1 MRDLCHLCNNQE
13 NGLLNRSLYRQK
25 TISKRID
32 FCGLFELLDYFLLDS
47 EIGWLDVS
55 TTVTS
60 RNDFCNSSLV
70 SDSNFLNKTF
80 QWDIVKLFKIK
91 NRCWWSGYV
100 LKFLQRHIPPFV
112 NPTKCLTMSSK
123 KYIAKEMFVKK
134 IFDSGSHQPKLMI
147 CVCFKSK
154 QKNEE
159 KIFGIWKWKELLLSQ
174 TQWQVCKCRE
184 LEHVFSV

>member
-1 MRDLCHLCNNQE
+1 
-13 NGLLNRSLYRQK
+13 
-25 TISKRID
+25 
-32 FCGLFELLDYFLLDS
+32 
-47 EIGWLDVS
+47 
-55 TTVTS
+55 
-60 RNDFCNSSLV
+60 
-70 SDSNFLNKTF
+70 
-80 QWDIVKLFKIK
+80 VKLFKIK